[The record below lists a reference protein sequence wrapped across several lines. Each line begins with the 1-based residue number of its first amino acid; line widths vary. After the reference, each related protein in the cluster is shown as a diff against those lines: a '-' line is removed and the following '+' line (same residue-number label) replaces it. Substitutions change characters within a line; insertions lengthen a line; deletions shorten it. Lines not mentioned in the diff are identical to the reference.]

1 MARSAFSELLLQQRE
16 SYKEESAKN
25 REMIQEWVQAIDRL
39 FAQLCTWL
47 EAADPE
53 RILQVEKDNTEVHEP
68 NLGHYLAPRLI
79 IRAFGKRIGIIPKA
93 RKTVGTARPPRP
105 GAPALA
111 TGRVDI
117 TDEIRRYVLYRFEGE
132 EDGSWFVESP
142 LDGSLK
148 SLTQELFEEAL
159 MSYFR

>member
-1 MARSAFSELLLQQRE
+1 MARSAFSELLVQQRE
-16 SYKEESAKN
+16 TYKAESAKN
-25 REMIQEWVQAIDRL
+25 QEMIQEWLQAIDKL
-39 FAQLCTWL
+39 LEQICGWL

-53 RILQVEKDNTEVHEP
+53 RILQVEKDNTEMHEP

-105 GAPALA
+105 GAPAHA

-117 TDEIRRYVLYRFEGE
+117 TDEIRRYVLYRFDGE
-132 EDGSWFVESP
+132 DDNSWFIENPS
-142 LDGSLK
+142 DGSLRL
-148 SLTQELFEEAL
+148 LTQELLEEAL
-159 MSYFR
+159 MSYF